1 MSKSFFQ
8 FKQFG
13 IHMDRCAMKVG
24 TDGVVLGAM
33 AGEEKAVNMLEIG
46 VGTGVV
52 SLMMAQRFQQLAIT
66 GVEIDQ
72 DAWEQSSENAANSP
86 WSSRVKFLHESLQS
100 FSESSTDR
108 FDLIVSNPP
117 YFFKHIKSA
126 DAKRNRALHHESLTF
141 SDLLD
146 AIERLLL
153 PTGSLWL
160 ILPPQG
166 MKQMEGLAAS
176 RNLFLNRQIF
186 IKDKATKPT
195 LRTVGRF
202 SYLPQKE
209 KSSEL
214 LIKDQEGHY
223 TEFYSTLLK
232 DFLVIF

>member
-100 FSESSTDR
+100 FQNHLR
-108 FDLIVSNPP
+108 IDLI
-117 YFFKHIKSA
+117 
-126 DAKRNRALHHESLTF
+126 
-141 SDLLD
+141 
-146 AIERLLL
+146 
-153 PTGSLWL
+153 
-160 ILPPQG
+160 
-166 MKQMEGLAAS
+166 
-176 RNLFLNRQIF
+176 
-186 IKDKATKPT
+186 
-195 LRTVGRF
+195 
-202 SYLPQKE
+202 
-209 KSSEL
+209 
-214 LIKDQEGHY
+214 
-223 TEFYSTLLK
+223 
-232 DFLVIF
+232 